1 MSNSHRKPT
10 GNQRE
15 LSHTTKA
22 ARKIYMLPGR
32 RGPVA
37 LGGICE
43 AEEGHTVES
52 CLGSPSCMLRGPLGQ
67 TEELEGLGLC
77 FQGVCTSWLPSS
89 QDGVRLVLIAAILK
103 LGTSQPKMLTRNS
116 CTGTALN
123 LRGWTL
129 G

>member
-1 MSNSHRKPT
+1 
-10 GNQRE
+10 
-15 LSHTTKA
+15 
-22 ARKIYMLPGR
+22 MLPAR

-43 AEEGHTVES
+43 GEEGHTVEF

-67 TEELEGLGLC
+67 TEELEGPGLC
-77 FQGVCTSWLPSS
+77 FQGVCTSWLTSN
-89 QDGVRLVLIAAILK
+89 QGGVRLALMAAILK
-103 LGTSQPKMLTRNS
+103 LGTSQPKMLTRNGCS
-116 CTGTALN
+116 GTALN